1 MGYAVGGVC
10 YSSAEHAAAL
20 ACSTLVGVTST
31 GSLQC
36 ASVES
41 VSGQVAQVSMLSWR
55 DRASSGVSYS
65 QALYLPACDA
75 PAIAEG
81 VAVGWAI
88 GAVWLAVAGVMYL
101 RKVLP

>member
-1 MGYAVGGVC
+1 
-10 YSSAEHAAAL
+10 
-20 ACSTLVGVTST
+20 
-31 GSLQC
+31 
-36 ASVES
+36 
-41 VSGQVAQVSMLSWR
+41 MLSWR
-55 DRASSGVSYS
+55 ARASSGVSYS